1 MSMIQNFMN
10 EGAHGIIEE
19 FENIK
24 HCSARFKWIYRG
36 RKRRKDSYLLT
47 EGGTE
52 NKRVFKITINE
63 GVQLFRH

>member
-36 RKRRKDSYLLT
+36 RKRRKDSYLLA
-47 EGGTE
+47 
-52 NKRVFKITINE
+52 
-63 GVQLFRH
+63 

>member
-24 HCSARFKWIYRG
+24 H
-36 RKRRKDSYLLT
+36 
-47 EGGTE
+47 E
-52 NKRVFKITINE
+52 NVGKVMLYI
-63 GVQLFRH
+63 L

>member
-24 HCSARFKWIYRG
+24 HENVGKVMGIFYRG
-36 RKRRKDSYLLT
+36 WKNIIS
-47 EGGTE
+47 
-52 NKRVFKITINE
+52 KIHETNI
-63 GVQLFRH
+63 

>member
-24 HCSARFKWIYRG
+24 HCSARIERIYRG

-47 EGGTE
+47 ERGTE

-63 GVQLFRH
+63 EVQLFRH